1 MRSLIGPVD
10 RLDDEKINTLRRWG
24 DGLQADGR
32 EELRAAGR
40 AILLL
45 IEEIERLHVD
55 LWRDQ
60 PEAHADAVVDDEGE
74 VEVDS
79 SLLSRL
85 RHLGRRREELATPP
99 Q

>member
-1 MRSLIGPVD
+1 MSQVD
-10 RLDDEKINTLRRWG
+10 RLDDDKINMLRRWG
-24 DGLQADGR
+24 EGLQADGR

-45 IEEIERLHVD
+45 IEEVERLHVE
-55 LWRDQ
+55 LWRDR
-60 PEAHADAVVDDEGE
+60 PADLGDEPPAEADE
-74 VEVDS
+74 VEVES

-85 RHLGRRREELATPP
+85 RHIGRRREELVTPP

>member
-1 MRSLIGPVD
+1 MRSLRSQVD
-10 RLDDEKINTLRRWG
+10 RLDEDKIDMLRRWG
-24 DGLQADGR
+24 DGLQADSR

-45 IEEIERLHVD
+45 IEEIERLHVE
-55 LWRDQ
+55 LWRDR
-60 PEAHADAVVDDEGE
+60 PEPAYDEALEGE
-74 VEVDS
+74 PEVDS